1 MTYICSLER
10 IGIEKGIQLGI
21 QIGIQLVTQQR
32 MELAILEGERKM
44 LRKLVESGFGTL
56 PTWVLDKIS
65 SAPEHDIDR
74 WAYALLSESSLE
86 AIFNENQV

>member
-10 IGIEKGIQLGI
+10 IGIEK
-21 QIGIQLVTQQR
+21 GIQLVTQQR

-44 LRKLVESGFGTL
+44 LRKLVKSRFGTL

-86 AIFNENQV
+86 AVFNDSAMH